1 LLQRSIKGH
10 GMPSITDNAMTLW
23 NWPLAAARWNSDV
36 MEMMM
41 GAQRV
46 VAARVPTILS
56 AMQNPIAADH
66 VELNRM
72 VSEKVGAFNASGK
85 SIAAAGDAVHH
96 ATDANARALG
106 RMAGGNILWPQDWM
120 RLAESNLAA
129 MAAMAALPTAALA
142 PLQSGVKAND
152 KRLRR

>member
-1 LLQRSIKGH
+1 MSS
-10 GMPSITDNAMTLW
+10 MTEDAMTLW
-23 NWPLAAARWNSDV
+23 NWPLATAQWSSD
-36 MEMMM
+36 MIEMMM

-46 VAARVPTILS
+46 VAARLPTIVS

-85 SIAAAGDAVHH
+85 SVSAASDAVQR
-96 ATDANARALG
+96 AANANARALG
-106 RMAGGNILWPQDWM
+106 RMAGGSVLWPHEWM

-129 MAAMAALPTAALA
+129 MATMAALPTATLA

>member
-1 LLQRSIKGH
+1 
-10 GMPSITDNAMTLW
+10 MPSITDNAMTVW
-23 NWPLAAARWNSDV
+23 NWPLAAVRWNSDV
-36 MEMMM
+36 MEMVM

-72 VSEKVGAFNASGK
+72 VSEKVRAFDASGK
-85 SIAAAGDAVHH
+85 SITAAGDAVHR
-96 ATDANARALG
+96 AANANARALG
-106 RMAGGNILWPQDWM
+106 RMAGVGVLWPQDWM

-129 MAAMAALPTAALA
+129 IAAMTALPTATLA